1 MVKYFQHETDYIGHV
16 SVECTHKT
24 EKEINEFA
32 EENNLE
38 IVSLSCFGDTG
49 IFVAFKE
56 KS

>member
-24 EKEINEFA
+24 EKEINKFA
-32 EENNLE
+32 EKNNLE
-38 IVSLSCFGDTG
+38 VVSLSCFGDTG